1 MLDNFILLNS
11 CMAYNSRKLFGYN
24 TGSVYIPQKSIRKMR
39 NLPPYIRTVKGKG
52 KRTRKRT
59 RRRKICRRCK
69 RKGLQGGRFGYDAH
83 ISEKEA
89 KHSFLGRLFSL
100 AYK

>member
-1 MLDNFILLNS
+1 
-11 CMAYNSRKLFGYN
+11 MAYNSRKLFGYN

-59 RRRKICRRCK
+59 RKRKSCRRCK
-69 RKGLQGGRFGYDAH
+69 RKGLRGGNYVPASKEQAKKTLLGRFF
-83 ISEKEA
+83 S
-89 KHSFLGRLFSL
+89 LFSP
-100 AYK
+100 K

>member
-1 MLDNFILLNS
+1 
-11 CMAYNSRKLFGYN
+11 MAYNSRKLFGYN

-59 RRRKICRRCK
+59 RRKICRRCK
-69 RKGLQGGRFGYDAH
+69 RKDLKGGLMGYIGLNKDA
-83 ISEKEA
+83 KN
-89 KHSFLGRLFSL
+89 SFFGRLVRSIL
-100 AYK
+100 RK